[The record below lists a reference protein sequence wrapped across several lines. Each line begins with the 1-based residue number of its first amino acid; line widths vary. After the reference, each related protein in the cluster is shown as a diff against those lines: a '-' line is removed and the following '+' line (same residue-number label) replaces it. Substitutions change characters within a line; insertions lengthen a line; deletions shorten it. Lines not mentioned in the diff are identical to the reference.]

1 MGVVVSS
8 VNIKAPV
15 GQVFDLARK
24 VEDFPE
30 FMPDVKTV
38 VVRERRDD
46 GYTRTYW
53 EAIASIQK
61 IIKVIRWEEEER
73 WDIEN
78 LSCSFAQTKGD
89 YKHYN
94 GGWKFEDTGGST
106 KVDLTVDYDLG
117 LPLIGPLIKKLLD
130 KLMQENCDSMLNAL
144 KERAEMIEGSS

>member
-8 VNIKAPV
+8 VDINAPV

-38 VVRERRDD
+38 EVRERRDD

-53 EAIASIQK
+53 EAITSIQK
-61 IIKVIRWEEEER
+61 IVKVIRWEEEEN
-73 WDIEN
+73 WDSEN

-89 YKHYN
+89 YKHYK
-94 GGWKFEDTGGST
+94 GGWKFEDNGGST
-106 KVDLTVDYDLG
+106 QVVLTVDYDLG

-130 KLMQENCDSMLNAL
+130 KLMKENCDSMLNAL
-144 KERAEMIEGSS
+144 KEKAEMIEGSS

>member
-8 VNIKAPV
+8 VDIHAPV

-38 VVRERRDD
+38 EVRERRED
-46 GYTRTYW
+46 GYTKTYW

-61 IIKVIRWEEEER
+61 IIKVIRWEEEEN
-73 WDIEN
+73 WDSEN
-78 LSCSFAQTKGD
+78 LKCSFAQTKGD

-94 GGWKFEDTGGST
+94 GGWKFEGTNGST
-106 KVDLTVDYDLG
+106 KVELTIDYDLG

-130 KLMQENCDSMLNAL
+130 KLMQDNCDSMLSAL
-144 KERAEMIEGSS
+144 KKKAEMVKGSN

>member
-8 VNIKAPV
+8 VDIKAPV
-15 GQVFDLARK
+15 GQVFELARK

-38 VVRERRDD
+38 EVRERRDD
-46 GYTRTYW
+46 GYTKTYW

-61 IIKVIRWEEEER
+61 IIKVIRWEEEEN
-73 WDIEN
+73 WDSEN

-89 YKHYN
+89 YKHYS

-106 KVDLTVDYDLG
+106 QVELTVDYDLG

-144 KERAEMIEGSS
+144 KKKAEMIEGSN

>member
-8 VNIKAPV
+8 VDIKAPV

-38 VVRERRDD
+38 ELRERRDD
-46 GYTRTYW
+46 GYSRTYW

-61 IIKVIRWEEEER
+61 IIKVIRWEEEEN
-73 WDIEN
+73 WDSEN

-94 GGWKFEDTGGST
+94 GGWKFEDNGGST
-106 KVDLTVDYDLG
+106 QVELTIDYDLG

-130 KLMQENCDSMLNAL
+130 KLMQENCDSMLNAI
-144 KERAEMIEGSS
+144 KEKAEMMEGSS